1 MIWEIKCN
9 WGSGG
14 HCEPFVGFIGGPGGK
29 ALGKFTIFCAMIVT
43 DKLRKIQKMK
53 TRQRKFFYVYVA
65 SLSEKIWGKKK
76 KMLKNKK
83 LRKKKAYFI
92 KVVSLI

>member
-1 MIWEIKCN
+1 
-9 WGSGG
+9 
-14 HCEPFVGFIGGPGGK
+14 
-29 ALGKFTIFCAMIVT
+29 MIVT
-43 DKLRKIQKMK
+43 DKLRKILKMK

-76 KMLKNKK
+76 MLKNKK